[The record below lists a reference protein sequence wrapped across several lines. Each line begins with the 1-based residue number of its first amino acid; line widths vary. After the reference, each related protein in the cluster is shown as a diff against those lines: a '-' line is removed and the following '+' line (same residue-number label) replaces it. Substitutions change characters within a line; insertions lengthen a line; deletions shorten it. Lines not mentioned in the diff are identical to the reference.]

1 MTAILGDYIFRI
13 KNSTYNVKLYMA
25 SLIVSS
31 LGLAMF
37 EVLYNVFLQEIG
49 FGEDYIGRVI
59 SMMPMAGLFFSI
71 PFGLMGDKGGRKKS
85 LLIGTIFV
93 FAFMLSKAY
102 FIEEKTILV
111 LSFLQG
117 ISRTMIFVNA
127 TPFLA
132 ENSSP
137 TERMHIFSVNMALML
152 ISSTAGN
159 FFGGFIPDILYTFG
173 MDKAASFNTTLI
185 MAATLNGL
193 SVIPIIFFKENMV
206 HRVSKLNLKYEK
218 NDIITILKF
227 ALPQLIIG
235 MGAGLFVPFMNLY
248 FKNSFNLTA
257 TSMGTILSIG
267 QITTA
272 FATLMAPWLIS
283 RFGKI
288 KAILVVQFTSIP
300 FLLTLGYTQTLTM
313 AIFAYLIR
321 GALMNSGNPMV
332 QGLLMEKITDKSKGL
347 ASSVTGM
354 SFNVGW
360 AICPVISGQLVK
372 AHGYDIIFY
381 IAAATYVIGASVFYL
396 LFSGEERKKNVGSI
410 SISGNGN
417 SSGL

>member
-25 SLIVSS
+25 SLIISS

-37 EVLYNVFLQEIG
+37 EVLYNVFLQEVG

-102 FIEEKTILV
+102 FIEEKTILI

-117 ISRTMIFVNA
+117 VSRTMIFVNA

-159 FFGGFIPDILYTFG
+159 FLGGFIPDILYVFG
-173 MDKAASFNTTLI
+173 IDKIAAFNTTLI

-206 HRVSKLNLKYEK
+206 HRVNKLSLNYET

-257 TSMGTILSIG
+257 TSMGTILSVG

-272 FATLMAPWLIS
+272 FATLMAPWLTS

-288 KAILVVQFTSIP
+288 KAILIVQFTSIP

-313 AIFAYLIR
+313 AIIAYLIR

-396 LFSGEERKKNVGSI
+396 LFNGEERKKNVGSI
-410 SISGNGN
+410 IIPGNGN
-417 SSGL
+417 SIGL